1 MKKLNLKLNLFDA
14 GAAGAAAGA
23 AGAAATGTAAG
34 QKGATNASN
43 GVSTQTQQAEQVIY
57 GKQHIEGQQDNGDS
71 ANPGQQQQQ
80 QQQETLKSI
89 MTNNPGVKAEIEA
102 IVERRIKNS
111 KAELDSMSRQ
121 MQALDPILTT
131 LYARYGVQDG
141 DTQALANALQK
152 DTSYLEEEAEM
163 RGLSV
168 EQLAYVKK
176 LEYQNMINQRQQL
189 QTQEQMLRQS
199 LQARWTNES
208 IEVKALYPDFDFETE
223 INTNETFEKLIR
235 ANFPV
240 RDAYEFAHREQL
252 EQEQQAKIA
261 AETQKQIAQNMR
273 ARQERPTEAGL
284 KGQPGITFKS
294 DPSKYTEKDIREI
307 ERRVRNGEKVYL

>member
-1 MKKLNLKLNLFDA
+1 
-14 GAAGAAAGA
+14 
-23 AGAAATGTAAG
+23 
-34 QKGATNASN
+34 
-43 GVSTQTQQAEQVIY
+43 
-57 GKQHIEGQQDNGDS
+57 
-71 ANPGQQQQQ
+71 
-80 QQQETLKSI
+80 
-89 MTNNPGVKAEIEA
+89 
-102 IVERRIKNS
+102 
-111 KAELDSMSRQ
+111 
-121 MQALDPILTT
+121 
-131 LYARYGVQDG
+131 
-141 DTQALANALQK
+141 
-152 DTSYLEEEAEM
+152 
-163 RGLSV
+163 
-168 EQLAYVKK
+168 
-176 LEYQNMINQRQQL
+176 
-189 QTQEQMLRQS
+189 MLRQS

-273 ARQERPTEAGL
+273 ARQERPAEAGL